1 MEVEGLLKIKD
12 EKVPTPLNYL
22 HYVLNLYVKFLPW
35 LIQIRRVEDH
45 ESLLVLL
52 EGKNFLAP
60 TINKKFD
67 VFKILKVN
75 WLKKILF
82 VVLYDVF
89 LLLTLLLQVNLIE
102 IIHLSLYQDILV
114 VRRGDQVDAQ
124 ESDIEMVDQLY
135 FFCLQIKE
143 DDGSIV
149 DYYAVLLLLRHSP
162 KKKIVRFLEHKLQI
176 YAFLLNLLLDHYYV
190 RKIILIYDVLFFQLV
205 NDEVPPNFFQVGVIV
220 VQERG
225 GDD

>member
-82 VVLYDVF
+82 IVLYDVF

-102 IIHLSLYQDILV
+102 IIHLSLY
-114 VRRGDQVDAQ
+114 
-124 ESDIEMVDQLY
+124 
-135 FFCLQIKE
+135 
-143 DDGSIV
+143 
-149 DYYAVLLLLRHSP
+149 
-162 KKKIVRFLEHKLQI
+162 
-176 YAFLLNLLLDHYYV
+176 
-190 RKIILIYDVLFFQLV
+190 
-205 NDEVPPNFFQVGVIV
+205 
-220 VQERG
+220 
-225 GDD
+225 